1 MVYATLQLIS
11 RSRDEG
17 ISVLEIGKKLRTDQ
31 KTCYHLVKQL
41 LELDLMYV
49 YFVSLQETLI
59 LTHFSAQSEATARRS

>member
-49 YFVSLQETLI
+49 YFVSLQETF
-59 LTHFSAQSEATARRS
+59 THVSIQSEAPARRS